1 MLKKNSL
8 WLLLFYMAVA
18 TYCYYEKVRRTMRT
32 AVVSYLLKQ
41 KYPRSTQNQFAARR
55 NIESLIRRIKNINM
69 EFLTG
74 HHLFRTTL
82 SIPRTNNTDKQ
93 ITDPTK
99 FKVVTKSK
107 VLSLENEVS
116 FFWFSYFNVHILHAK
131 EVWWKY
137 LRGLLRTRSFNFK
150 QLLVM

>member
-1 MLKKNSL
+1 
-8 WLLLFYMAVA
+8 
-18 TYCYYEKVRRTMRT
+18 
-32 AVVSYLLKQ
+32 
-41 KYPRSTQNQFAARR
+41 
-55 NIESLIRRIKNINM
+55 M

-74 HHLFRTTL
+74 DHLFRTTF

-116 FFWFSYFNVHILHAK
+116 FF
-131 EVWWKY
+131 
-137 LRGLLRTRSFNFK
+137 
-150 QLLVM
+150 